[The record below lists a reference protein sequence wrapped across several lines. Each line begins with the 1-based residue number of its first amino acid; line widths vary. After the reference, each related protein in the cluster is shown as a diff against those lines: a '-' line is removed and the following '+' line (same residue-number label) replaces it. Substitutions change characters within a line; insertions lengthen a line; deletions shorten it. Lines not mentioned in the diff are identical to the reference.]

1 MNWLLDRL
9 PPWADRWH
17 YIGVLALCL
26 VLTSPLEWA
35 FGARVYRRPGATM
48 KTLVAVLVPFVATD
62 GWAVRRGLWSYSQ
75 QHVVR
80 VTLFGT
86 LPLEEVLFFVVIPL
100 CALLT
105 FSAVTAML
113 DHGPRGHLPRDRK
126 VD

>member
-9 PPWADRWH
+9 PSWADRWH
-17 YIGVLALCL
+17 YLVVLALCL

-35 FGARVYRRPGATM
+35 FGARVYRRPGATI

-62 GWAVRRGLWSYSQ
+62 VWAVRRGLWSYSQ
-75 QHVVR
+75 QHVVG

-113 DHGPRGHLPRDRK
+113 HRVPRHGE